1 MPTHKAKHVLIYAA
15 MLASSPAL
23 GVVQTPPAI
32 VPGMMVVDPSGATV
46 GTVSSVKGQELI
58 VKTDKHE
65 VLLPVTSFTPNEGK
79 LLFALSQAQL
89 NAQTEQAIAEA
100 NARLVAGTSVYGQ
113 AGTLAGTI
121 EAIDDAT
128 VTIKLTSGSLIR
140 IPRNGIAPGPKGA
153 ILGVSAAELQALSA
167 QAQK

>member
-1 MPTHKAKHVLIYAA
+1 MHSHKAKHVLIFAA

-23 GVVQTPPAI
+23 AVAQTQPAI
-32 VPGMMVVDPSGATV
+32 VPGMQVVDPSGGTV
-46 GTVSSVKGQELI
+46 GTVASVKGQELV

-65 VLLPVTSFTPNEGK
+65 VLLPATSFTPNQGK
-79 LLFALSQAQL
+79 LLFALTQSQL

-100 NARLVAGTSVYGQ
+100 NAKLVAGTSVYGQ

-121 EAIDDAT
+121 EAIDDAS

-153 ILGVSAAELQALSA
+153 ILGVSAAELQTLSA

>member
-1 MPTHKAKHVLIYAA
+1 
-15 MLASSPAL
+15 MLAASPSVA
-23 GVVQTPPAI
+23 VAQTPSAI
-32 VPGMMVVDPSGATV
+32 VPGMQVVDPSGATV
-46 GTVSSVKGQELI
+46 GTVYSVKGQDLI

-65 VLLPVTSFTPNEGK
+65 VLLPATSFTPSQGK
-79 LLFALSQAQL
+79 LLFALTQAQL

-100 NARLVAGTSVYGQ
+100 NAKLVAGTSVYGQ

-121 EAIDDAT
+121 EAIDETT
-128 VTIKLTSGSLIR
+128 VTLKLTSGSLIR

-153 ILGVSAAELQALSA
+153 VLGISAAELQTLSA

>member
-1 MPTHKAKHVLIYAA
+1 MPLHITKPALFVAA
-15 MLASSPAL
+15 MLASSPSSA
-23 GVVQTPPAI
+23 VVQTQSAI
-32 VPGMMVVDPSGATV
+32 VPGMQVVDPSGAIV
-46 GTVSSVKGQELI
+46 GTVASVKGQDLI

-65 VLLPVTSFTPNEGK
+65 VLLPAASFTPNQGK
-79 LLFALSQAQL
+79 LLFALTRSQL

-100 NARLVAGTSVYGQ
+100 NAKLVAGASVYGQ

-140 IPRNGIAPGPKGA
+140 IPRTGIAPGPKGA
-153 ILGVSAAELQALSA
+153 ILGIGAAELQTLSE

>member
-1 MPTHKAKHVLIYAA
+1 MPYRRAAPLLFFAA
-15 MLASSPAL
+15 MLASSPSLA
-23 GVVQTPPAI
+23 VVQTPTAI
-32 VPGMMVVDPSGATV
+32 VPGMQVVDPSGAPV

-65 VLLPVTSFTPNEGK
+65 VLLPATSFTPNQGK
-79 LLFALSQAQL
+79 LLFALTQAQL

-100 NARLVAGTSVYGQ
+100 NAKLVAGSSVYGQ
-113 AGTLAGTI
+113 AGALAGTI

-153 ILGVSAAELQALSA
+153 ILGISAAELQSLST